1 MFCIS
6 RSVEQLIKSSE
17 KKSHLDVKVAGAK
30 RTYVFEDM
38 KQRENFCQLVQQ
50 LKNMHSLD
58 SSDVKQISIF
68 IGTWNMGSSCWIF
81 FPCLLKSRL
90 TLELTNSIFRRRKI

>member
-1 MFCIS
+1 M
-6 RSVEQLIKSSE
+6 
-17 KKSHLDVKVAGAK
+17 VAGVK

-68 IGTWNMGSSCWIF
+68 IGTWNMGEYWSMSDYWNMG
-81 FPCLLKSRL
+81 
-90 TLELTNSIFRRRKI
+90 EY